1 VRIQHHFP
9 GARGLECVDLSGRPL
24 AGADALPVVSTAA
37 TLALRPWQIATL
49 RPRSPDRPR
58 ENSG

>member
-1 VRIQHHFP
+1 VRIQHHLP